1 MMSTGMMCSSI
12 GAWCAIVAAVTGV
25 GVLLGMSITIGTA
38 AIVLAAGL
46 VPATILLK
54 VRGGAPPQTVADLLH
69 VVDRDA

>member
-1 MMSTGMMCSSI
+1 MMSTRMMYSGI
-12 GAWCAIVAAVTGV
+12 GAWFAIVAAVTGV
-25 GVLLGMSITIGTA
+25 GVLSGMSITIGTA
-38 AIVLAAGL
+38 ALVLAAGL

>member
-1 MMSTGMMCSSI
+1 MSTRMMYSSI
-12 GAWCAIVAAVTGV
+12 GAWFAIVAAIAGV
-25 GVLLGMSITIGTA
+25 GVLSGMSITIGIA
-38 AIVLAAGL
+38 GLVLAAGL

>member
-1 MMSTGMMCSSI
+1 
-12 GAWCAIVAAVTGV
+12 
-25 GVLLGMSITIGTA
+25 MSITIGTA
-38 AIVLAAGL
+38 ALVLAAGL